1 MALRS
6 QGLSTY
12 AVPWGAIVVVVVMA
26 FIIGVLAAVYPAR
39 KATRIDILDAIAT
52 T

>member
-1 MALRS
+1 VLV
-6 QGLSTY
+6 L
-12 AVPWGAIVVVVVMA
+12 A
-26 FIIGVLAAVYPAR
+26 FIIGVLAAVYPAY